1 MMLKCCWSGING
13 ASTVFEGASERGL
26 IGVAVG
32 GVEPHVV
39 PPETCYGGGLGG
51 HGGHGGAWGV
61 MRAMGDG
68 V

>member
-1 MMLKCCWSGING
+1 M
-13 ASTVFEGASERGL
+13 
-26 IGVAVG
+26 
-32 GVEPHVV
+32 EPHVV